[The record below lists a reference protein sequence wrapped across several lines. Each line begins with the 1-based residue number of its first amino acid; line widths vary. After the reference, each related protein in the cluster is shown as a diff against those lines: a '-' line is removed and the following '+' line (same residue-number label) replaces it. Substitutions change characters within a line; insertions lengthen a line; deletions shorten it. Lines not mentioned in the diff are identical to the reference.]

1 MSNQEVETSSSKSDL
16 LLVTLAAL
24 LAIAGVVGFALLSEE
39 ALAIRLGVLGGGL
52 VLAVIIA
59 WFSPSGKR
67 FLNYGQ
73 QSWEELRRV
82 VWPTRKETLNTTG
95 LVMAFVVIIAFFLF
109 ICDKLIEWG
118 LYDVLLR
125 ISIYSKVDSMA
136 DGKMNWYTLHVYSSM
151 EKSVKNALEER
162 IAQSGELRSSFGEVL
177 LPTEK
182 VHEVR
187 NGRKVTSERRMYPGY
202 VFIQMEMND
211 ATWHLLTARRG
222 H

>member
-59 WFSPSGKR
+59 WFSPSCKR

-125 ISIYSKVDSMA
+125 ISI
-136 DGKMNWYTLHVYSSM
+136 
-151 EKSVKNALEER
+151 
-162 IAQSGELRSSFGEVL
+162 
-177 LPTEK
+177 
-182 VHEVR
+182 
-187 NGRKVTSERRMYPGY
+187 
-202 VFIQMEMND
+202 
-211 ATWHLLTARRG
+211 
-222 H
+222 

>member
-59 WFSPSGKR
+59 CFSPSGKR

-125 ISIYSKVDSMA
+125 ISI
-136 DGKMNWYTLHVYSSM
+136 
-151 EKSVKNALEER
+151 
-162 IAQSGELRSSFGEVL
+162 
-177 LPTEK
+177 
-182 VHEVR
+182 
-187 NGRKVTSERRMYPGY
+187 
-202 VFIQMEMND
+202 
-211 ATWHLLTARRG
+211 
-222 H
+222 

>member
-52 VLAVIIA
+52 VLAGIIA

-125 ISIYSKVDSMA
+125 ISI
-136 DGKMNWYTLHVYSSM
+136 
-151 EKSVKNALEER
+151 
-162 IAQSGELRSSFGEVL
+162 
-177 LPTEK
+177 
-182 VHEVR
+182 
-187 NGRKVTSERRMYPGY
+187 
-202 VFIQMEMND
+202 
-211 ATWHLLTARRG
+211 
-222 H
+222 